1 MSRVFK
7 NVSQFAFST
16 KQFIDIRMEWEIVI
30 KYDTQVA
37 SWACFGKIRTV
48 AITITLSVFVHG

>member
-7 NVSQFAFST
+7 NVNQFAFST
-16 KQFIDIRMEWEIVI
+16 KQSIDVRMEWEIVI

-48 AITITLSVFVHG
+48 TIIITLNMFVHG